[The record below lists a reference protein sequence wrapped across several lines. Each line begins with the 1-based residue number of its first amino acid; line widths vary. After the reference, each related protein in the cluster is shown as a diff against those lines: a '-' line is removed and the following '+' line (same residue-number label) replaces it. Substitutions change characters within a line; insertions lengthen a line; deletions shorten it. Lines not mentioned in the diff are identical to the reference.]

1 MSSYFY
7 ERNTI
12 NVNNDFRRLRI
23 DNPFD
28 SFNQSDYSIS
38 DYNNYDKFNFTN
50 TFTYTQPKSQRFD
63 DFVIDKK
70 IRDLKTNIK
79 PLPLKHIYGN
89 SNSLSDREEQ
99 KYEPFSPQNK
109 NTQKIN
115 DIKSLMNNFIIENKG
130 PKLYSTKT
138 NPIPQS
144 NFLFPNKPHNYMKN
158 EIRSQSILNNEA
170 QKSYRINV
178 EPNYYNDTLLN
189 KYQYENYEN
198 NNYSN
203 QNDLNYYIKP
213 DNNQIMNNI
222 QNSDNFQF
230 INNSNDFNSNPDG
243 GQTMN
248 NIQEYVNIKSI
259 NNINDINANYDLNP
273 QLMSKSTYFNQ
284 YSKDININ
292 NLYSD
297 NNNSIQ
303 NLENELIDN
312 NNTLNNLNNFNNNEN
327 NINELNINNNFNNQ
341 TLDQPQK
348 DIEDKNNE
356 YLSNSPQ
363 IKANQINDVNPL
375 FFKSAYFPKTTLQ
388 LNNEAISKNNL
399 YNSIIQTKN
408 THFFDSKNLNF
419 NFDSLQNK
427 NISNMPPMANEQIS
441 NEKKDSENLPTGDDT
456 RKSES
461 ESKEEEEEEED
472 EKIRASMS
480 NFHMDNG
487 EIISNSDA
495 KEYYRESKNGLVK
508 SYAYFQDQNVGNR
521 EYMEDQGKAVENL
534 EGDPNKILFCLFDG
548 HGGGEVSKFLQD
560 NFPKYLKNYLPFK
573 NYFRGF
579 YDLFK
584 FLDEEIKSLNVP
596 RVGSTGTIVFIERKN
611 GKKWLYCVNV
621 GDSRCVL
628 VSKKRVM
635 RMSYDDRVE
644 DPKEKKRILQQGGII
659 HSGRIYGSLMLS
671 RSFGDWLIKSYGVI
685 VDPHITKIELTD
697 DDLYLII
704 ASDGLWDAI
713 KDEECRRLC
722 QTNSNTLE
730 ICKNFVVE
738 SLKRGSQD
746 NISCF
751 IISFK

>member
-12 NVNNDFRRLRI
+12 NANNDFRRLRI

-28 SFNQSDYSIS
+28 SFNQSDYGINN
-38 DYNNYDKFNFTN
+38 YNNYDNFNFTN
-50 TFTYTQPKSQRFD
+50 TFTYTQPKTQRFD

-79 PLPLKHIYGN
+79 PLPLKQIYSN

-99 KYEPFSPQNK
+99 KYEPFSSQSK

-115 DIKSLMNNFIIENKG
+115 DIKDLMNNFFIENRG

-138 NPIPQS
+138 NPTPQI
-144 NFLFPNKPHNYMKN
+144 NFLFSNKPHNYMKSDIQN
-158 EIRSQSILNNEA
+158 QSIINNEA
-170 QKSYRINV
+170 PKSSRIHN
-178 EPNYYNDTLLN
+178 EPNYNNDTLLN

-203 QNDLNYYIKP
+203 QTDLNYYIKP
-213 DNNQIMNNI
+213 DNNQITNNI
-222 QNSDNFQF
+222 ENSDNFQF
-230 INNSNDFNSNPDG
+230 INNSNDFNINLDK

-248 NIQEYVNIKSI
+248 NIQEYDNIQSI
-259 NNINDINANYDLNP
+259 NNINDDYNINT
-273 QLMSKSTYFNQ
+273 QLMSKSMNYNQ
-284 YSKDININ
+284 YSKDINISN
-292 NLYSD
+292 IYSD

-312 NNTLNNLNNFNNNEN
+312 NN
-327 NINELNINNNFNNQ
+327 NINDLNNNFNNQ
-341 TLDQPQK
+341 TLDKPQK

-356 YLSNSPQ
+356 YLTSSPQ
-363 IKANQINDVNPL
+363 INANQRNNVNPQFL
-375 FFKSAYFPKTTLQ
+375 KSAYFPKTTLQ

-399 YNSIIQTKN
+399 YNNNIQTKN
-408 THFFDSKNLNF
+408 TNFIDSKNLNFNNF

-427 NISNMPPMANEQIS
+427 NISNIPSMANEQTL
-441 NEKKDSENLPTGDDT
+441 NEKKDSKNYPSGDDT
-456 RKSES
+456 TKSES
-461 ESKEEEEEEED
+461 ESKEKKEEKD

-495 KEYYRESKNGLVK
+495 KEYYRESNNGLVK

-611 GKKWLYCVNV
+611 GKKMLYCVNV
-621 GDSRCVL
+621 GDTRCVL

-659 HSGRIYGSLMLS
+659 HSGRIYGALMLS

-722 QTNSNTLE
+722 QSNINTLE

>member
-1 MSSYFY
+1 MNSYFY

-12 NVNNDFRRLRI
+12 NPNNDFRRLRI

-28 SFNQSDYSIS
+28 SFNQSDFSMSNYSN
-38 DYNNYDKFNFTN
+38 YNNNIFTN
-50 TFTYTQPKSQRFD
+50 TFTNTQPKTQRFD

-79 PLPLKHIYGN
+79 PLPLKNIY
-89 SNSLSDREEQ
+89 SNANFLADRKEM
-99 KYEPFSPQNK
+99 KYEPFNFQNN
-109 NTQKIN
+109 NTQRID
-115 DIKSLMNNFIIENKG
+115 DIKDIMNNFFIENRGSKF
-130 PKLYSTKT
+130 YSTKT
-138 NPIPQS
+138 NPVPKS
-144 NFLFPNKPHNYMKN
+144 NFLYSINTHNFTKSG
-158 EIRSQSILNNEA
+158 IQSPSIINNEA
-170 QKSYRINV
+170 PKSSRIQT
-178 EPNYYNDTLLN
+178 ELNYNNDTLLN
-189 KYQYENYEN
+189 KYQYENYDK

-203 QNDLNYYIKP
+203 QAGLNYDIKP

-222 QNSDNFQF
+222 QKSDNFQL
-230 INNSNDFNSNPDG
+230 INNNNDFNIKPDK
-243 GQTMN
+243 GQIMN
-248 NIQEYVNIKSI
+248 NIQDYNNIQSL
-259 NNINDINANYDLNP
+259 NNINNMNVNYNLSP
-273 QLMSKSTYFNQ
+273 QLLSKSTYNNQ
-284 YSKDININ
+284 YSNNYININ
-292 NLYSD
+292 NLYSE
-297 NNNSIQ
+297 NNSKIHDIQ
-303 NLENELIDN
+303 NEFIN
-312 NNTLNNLNNFNNNEN
+312 NNNFNNIHN
-327 NINELNINNNFNNQ
+327 NINELNNNNINNQNQKSVEEKNF
-341 TLDQPQK
+341 
-348 DIEDKNNE
+348 E
-356 YLSNSPQ
+356 YLTSSPQ
-363 IKANQINDVNPL
+363 IKTNQRNNINPQ
-375 FFKSAYFPKTTLQ
+375 FAKSAYFPKTTLQ
-388 LNNEAISKNNL
+388 LNNEAVSRNNF
-399 YNSIIQTKN
+399 YNNNIQTKN
-408 THFFDSKNLNF
+408 ANFIESKNLNF
-419 NFDSLQNK
+419 NFDSPKK
-427 NISNMPPMANEQIS
+427 NISNLPNVPAMANEQITNDKIDS
-441 NEKKDSENLPTGDDT
+441 NNLSNGDT

-461 ESKEEEEEEED
+461 KEEKEEKD

-480 NFHMDNG
+480 NFHMENG

-495 KEYYRESKNGLVK
+495 KEYYRESNNGLVK

-521 EYMEDQGKAVENL
+521 EYMEDQGKVVENL

-548 HGGGEVSKFLQD
+548 HGGGQVSKFLQE
-560 NFPKYLKNYLPFK
+560 NFHKYLKNYLPFK

-579 YDLFK
+579 YNLFK
-584 FLDEEIKSLNVP
+584 FLDEEIKLLNVP
-596 RVGSTGTIVFIERKN
+596 QTGSTATIVFIEKKD
-611 GKKWLYCVNV
+611 GKKFLYCVNA

-628 VSKKRVM
+628 VSKKRIM

-659 HSGRIYGSLMLS
+659 YSGRIYGSLMLS

-722 QTNSNTLE
+722 ETNNNTME